1 MIDNILIEVLKKP
14 ELLAELGL
22 EQWNICLREAKM
34 SGLTGRLSYDAR
46 AQGITEKLPAKVQD
60 IFSSFDNVSASSTR
74 KIKWEINRV
83 NRALKGS
90 DEKVVLL
97 KGGAYIEKNMTCTAG
112 RVSVDLDILI
122 ARNRIDWAEDIFL
135 KAGWRHQIIN
145 DYDQK
150 FYREYSHELPPLVHP
165 ERYISIDV
173 HHNILP
179 TTSKLCPDVNKMI
192 ENAIKMK
199 NGFYV
204 FSDQDII
211 LHSIVHQFQDGE
223 VRSSLRNLLEQ
234 HDMYNE
240 FGKEADFWQKLIP
253 RAAELGLTRALYYS
267 LHFSRAI
274 FETEIPAQIM
284 KDIKPYGP
292 SFFTDA
298 IMKFMVMGV
307 ISPNLGAKGLS
318 RWLSMNG
325 LYIRSHWLRMPPF
338 LLARHLTI
346 KFFRKFQTDA

>member
-1 MIDNILIEVLKKP
+1 MVDNILIDVLKKP
-14 ELLAELGL
+14 EIMEGL
-22 EQWNICLREAKM
+22 SREQWNTCLREAKM
-34 SGLTGRLSYDAR
+34 SGLAGRLSYDAR
-46 AQGITEKLPAKVQD
+46 DIGIIEKLPAKVQD
-60 IFSSFDNVSASSTR
+60 IFSSYDYNSASSTR

-83 NRALKGS
+83 KRALKGS

-97 KGGAYIEKNMTCTAG
+97 KGGAYIEKGMSCTVG

-135 KAGWRHQIIN
+135 KAGWRHQVIN

-165 ERYISIDV
+165 DRYISIDV

-179 TTSKLCPDVNKMI
+179 TTSKLCPDVTKMI
-192 ENAIKMK
+192 ETSVKME

-204 FSDQDII
+204 FSNEDII

-223 VRSSLRNLLEQ
+223 VRSSLRNLIEQ
-234 HDMYNE
+234 HDMYKE
-240 FGKEADFWQKLIP
+240 FGKDEGFWQKLIP
-253 RAAELGLTRALYYS
+253 RAIELGFTRALYYS
-267 LHFSRAI
+267 IHFAKNIFGTAI
-274 FETEIPAQIM
+274 PDHIIA
-284 KDIKPYGP
+284 DIKPYGP
-292 SFFTDA
+292 NIITGA

-307 ISPNLGAKGLS
+307 ISPNLGAKGIA
-318 RWLSMNG
+318 RWASMNG
-325 LYIRSHWLRMPPF
+325 LYIRSHWLRMPPV

-346 KFFRKFQTDA
+346 KFFRKFQADD